1 MPNNFAYLMLIIWP
15 FVSIWLYKKY
25 DIIPATFWTIVG
37 GHLFLPIGV
46 EFDFPLVPVLDK
58 RTIPTIIAYVGCKY
72 ISKKPMTLLPPA
84 GLERNLMLLLF
95 LGAIG
100 TVLSNH
106 DPIIE
111 VGRYL
116 PGLGYH
122 DIFSVIMAQ
131 FILLLPFTL
140 ALQIIKTP
148 DDQIKLLKLLVAA
161 GLIYSGFIIFELRM
175 SPQLHKWV
183 YGYFPY
189 MWGQHERYGGFRP
202 VVFLGHGLWVSI
214 FIVTVLSSALTLSKV
229 KIKLTKQPNFIVLGY
244 LFLLLLF
251 AKGFGATLLGMVV
264 FVSITFLSV
273 QLNNRLALII
283 TLVAVTYP
291 LLCVL
296 NVFPHDYLIEN
307 IQLIDSAQAGSLQFR
322 FGHEAALLD
331 RALEKIVFGW
341 GAWGRNRLPDSVV
354 DGYWISVIGM
364 YGTVGFVAIFG
375 LMLSG
380 VLRASI
386 VFKNLT
392 ETRDK
397 VLMTGHAILVSVLV
411 LDQIPNHSEN
421 PLFWFLIGS
430 LAGRHYYTISLSKKE
445 AISIPVNSISS
456 DERSLHSTGSGKG
469 TVS

>member
-1 MPNNFAYLMLIIWP
+1 MANIVAYLALSLWP
-15 FVSIWLYKKY
+15 LVAIWLYKRKEV
-25 DIIPATFWTIVG
+25 IPATFWTIVG
-37 GHLFLPIGV
+37 GHLFLPIGF
-46 EFDFPLVPVLDK
+46 EFDFPLIPVFDK
-58 RTIPTIIAYVGCKY
+58 RTVPTIMAYIGCKY
-72 ISKKPMTLLPPA
+72 ISKTPITLLPPA
-84 GLERNLMLLLF
+84 GLERKLMLLLF

-100 TVLSNH
+100 TVMSNR
-106 DPIIE
+106 DAIVE
-111 VGRYL
+111 VDRYL

-131 FILLLPFTL
+131 FILLLPITL
-140 ALQIIKTP
+140 GLQVIKTP
-148 DDQIKLLKLLVAA
+148 EDQIKLFKLLVAA
-161 GLIYSGFIIFELRM
+161 GLIYSIFIIFELRM

-214 FIVTVLSSALTLSKV
+214 FIVTVLSSALTLSKI
-229 KIKLTKQPNFIVLGY
+229 KLKLTKHPNFIVLGY
-244 LFLLLLF
+244 LFLLLIF
-251 AKGFGATLLGMVV
+251 AKGFGAIILGMVV
-264 FVSITFLSV
+264 FLSITFLSV
-273 QLNNRLALII
+273 QLSNRLALLI

-291 LLCVL
+291 LLCVFNL
-296 NVFPHDYLIEN
+296 FPHDYLIEN
-307 IQLIDSAQAGSLQFR
+307 IKLIDSAQAGSLQFR

-380 VLRASI
+380 VLRATA
-386 VFKNLT
+386 VFKTLT
-392 ETRDK
+392 NNRDK
-397 VLMTGHAILVSVLV
+397 VLMAGHAMLVSVLI
-411 LDQIPNHSEN
+411 LDQVPNHSEN

-430 LAGRHYYTISLSKKE
+430 LAGRHYYSILAKKE
-445 AISIPVNSISS
+445 ATSISVS
-456 DERSLHSTGSGKG
+456 SASSNGGASQSTGNGAG